1 MVGSGVLK
9 RNCLH
14 KQTRLFEVTNP
25 GCTSQGSASM
35 NFVSDQ
41 INPVAILDQERSSPA
56 YQGFQPTHHPWFHQ
70 PCEVVPLKGQLRGE
84 PRGATLHVVEGYHQ
98 ATGGEYPA
106 GW

>member
-56 YQGFQPTHHPWFHQ
+56 YQGFQSLHSGGV
-70 PCEVVPLKGQLRGE
+70 CVVAVCRLSNSKYSIIQQVRST
-84 PRGATLHVVEGYHQ
+84 RQVR
-98 ATGGEYPA
+98 
-106 GW
+106 